1 MKGKEKLKK
10 TLKNDFSY
18 KPNKLK
24 RANSLK
30 PNKIIHIDKFRLPMD
45 NISSEMRDIKRVLN
59 TENSKRSKNKVLIK
73 KTNMKIAKES
83 IIVSLRTE
91 LKYQKLLN
99 RNLLHLKEYADKNS
113 EEYKKNYDNICK
125 YRAQMHEDLSGFV
138 LVVGNFENNISNY
151 KKEKEMMIKTNES
164 LINYKK
170 EEQSK
175 LNERL
180 EKLNNDTQI
189 QYNKLEKLRKTLRE
203 YRNEKEE
210 YYSGM
215 EKNEL
220 KHLSKYEKLI
230 SEYKRLENLYQ
241 YYYDL
246 KIKNMRIKMDG
257 INKNL
262 FAEEENDA
270 LLKLK
275 EKQVMSDFLKNIIRD
290 IQTQMTEI
298 DRVNKRIKE
307 DKNIEKLLG
316 KKGLEKYRQRL
327 NEKYKSEIST
337 LNSKYNM
344 TFTSNY

>member
-10 TLKNDFSY
+10 TLKKDFSY

-151 KKEKEMMIKTNES
+151 KKEKEMMTKTNES

-307 DKNIEKLLG
+307 DRNIEKLLG